1 MAENASTLSPII
13 ENSDGAA
20 ASRSQITLLEPPS
33 IDSTQKRL
41 GTPSGSGSESPSVG
55 RPRTATLESSVG
67 PSLSAARSRDDVRSQ
82 DNNERERPTTPQI
95 RTLPAWIQSVD
106 VHEDDSDATTHLLPP
121 GEAVVA
127 QHNFSPHSKQ
137 GVDINGSKENGLGVP
152 TDQEERQSRWW
163 TFARPIAYPL
173 DRSLEEQ
180 VVTPEWLNQ
189 NLGDYSQPWLAGPRG
204 EEDLEKALAPKK
216 QRQIWYR
223 RFQTTLFRSPIV
235 PLIFRLTVWVFSL
248 TALALGGSIQ
258 HLANAYGHPQGPS
271 GIMAIVVDAVA
282 LVYIVYVTWDEY
294 TGKPL
299 GLRKP
304 RSKMRLIFLDLFFIV
319 FDSANLSLA
328 FEALSDVTGSC
339 TEAQINNAY
348 DPRNDKICDR
358 QKALASV
365 LLIALIAWLMTF
377 AVSVLRVVE
386 RVSQ

>member
-1 MAENASTLSPII
+1 MAENASALSPITDT
-13 ENSDGAA
+13 SDVPA

-33 IDSTQKRL
+33 IDRTQNRL
-41 GTPSGSGSESPSVG
+41 GTPNGSGSEPHSVG
-55 RPRTATLESSVG
+55 RPRTATLESSAG
-67 PSLSAARSRDDVRSQ
+67 PSLSAVRSGDDVRSQ
-82 DNNERERPTTPQI
+82 GNDRERPTTPDV

-106 VHEDDSDATTHLLPP
+106 IREDDTDATTRLLPP

-137 GVDINGSKENGLGVP
+137 GVDINGSRENGING
-152 TDQEERQSRWW
+152 DANQGERQSRWW

-173 DRSLEEQ
+173 ERSLEDQ

-189 NLGDYSQPWLAGPRG
+189 NLGDYSQPWLAGTQHD
-204 EEDLEKALAPKK
+204 EDLEKALPPKK
-216 QRQIWYR
+216 KRQIWYKR
-223 RFQTTLFRSPIV
+223 LQTTLIRSPIV
-235 PLIFRLTVWVFSL
+235 PLVFRLTVWVFSL
-248 TALALGGSIQ
+248 TALALGGTIQ
-258 HLANAYGHPQGPS
+258 HLAETYRHPQGPS

-299 GLRKP
+299 GLRKA

-339 TEAQINNAY
+339 TEAQVNDIW
-348 DPRNDKICDR
+348 DGRNDKICDR

-386 RVSQ
+386 RVAQ